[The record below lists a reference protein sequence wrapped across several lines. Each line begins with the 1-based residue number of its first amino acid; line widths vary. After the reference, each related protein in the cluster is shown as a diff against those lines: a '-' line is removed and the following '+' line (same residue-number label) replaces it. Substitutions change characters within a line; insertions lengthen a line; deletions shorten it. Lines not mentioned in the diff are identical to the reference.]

1 MILRSECRATMS
13 MCPRQ
18 EPLQA
23 VEGESHAASCDGCPA
38 PILRALRAGG
48 IRTVASCCGHY
59 HMPPVITLADGSHL
73 VIWERPLGEVEAA
86 AAALEDGRIE

>member
-1 MILRSECRATMS
+1 
-13 MCPRQ
+13 
-18 EPLQA
+18 
-23 VEGESHAASCDGCPA
+23 
-38 PILRALRAGG
+38 LRALRAGG